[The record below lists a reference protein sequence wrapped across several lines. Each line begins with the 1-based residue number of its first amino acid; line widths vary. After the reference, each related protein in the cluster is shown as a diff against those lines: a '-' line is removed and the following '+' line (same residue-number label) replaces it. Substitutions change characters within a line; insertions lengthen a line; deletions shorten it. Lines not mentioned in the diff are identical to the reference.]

1 MMGLEVQPFTSIL
14 SIVDSDI
21 VENSLK
27 TTDPVIIEQVDY
39 PKLERSNTLEDLYI
53 CPI

>member
-1 MMGLEVQPFTSIL
+1 MRSLKVEPFISIL

-27 TTDPVIIEQVDY
+27 KIDPVIIEQVNN
-39 PKLERSNTLEDLYI
+39 PKVERIATMEDLYM